1 MPLERAAFFIL
12 LFFRI
17 LGEDILILRRM
28 KTSCFLLCFLLAVV
42 SAEAQKISKAEKMA
56 ENEKAFQ
63 EVRHLIDGRH
73 FQIEI
78 NRVHPQDGF
87 DVSRFN
93 PTGKISVSDSIARG
107 HLPFFGRAYSLPYGD
122 NAGIDF
128 DDVMKN
134 VSVKTVKKRKEKVVV
149 MSFSVRG
156 NRDVYQLT
164 IEAYPRGGCSVNLY
178 SNNRA
183 QISYSGTVAS
193 EEEK

>member
-1 MPLERAAFFIL
+1 
-12 LFFRI
+12 
-17 LGEDILILRRM
+17 M
-28 KTSCFLLCFLLAVV
+28 KTGCFLLCFLLAVI
-42 SAEAQKISKAEKMA
+42 SAETQKISRADKLA

-63 EVRHLIDGRH
+63 EVQQLIAGRH

-93 PTGKISVSDSIARG
+93 PTGNISVSDSIARG

-122 NAGIDF
+122 NVGIDF

-134 VSVKTVKKRKEKVVV
+134 VAVKTVKKRKGKVAV

-156 NRDVYQLT
+156 NRDVYQVT
-164 IEAYPRGGCSVNLY
+164 IEANSRGGCSVNLY

-183 QISYSGTVAS
+183 PISYGGTIVS
-193 EEEK
+193 EGEE